1 MAAIANGLAAFN
13 RGTFV
18 PITSSFFMFYLV
30 CFCVPESYAIL
41 ISAQYAAP
49 GVRMGAL
56 QELQVIHIA
65 THDSIGTGEDGP
77 THQPIELAALYRAM
91 PNLLY
96 IRPCD
101 SEEVAGAMMAAL
113 ESKHRSTII
122 STSRQNLQQHPE
134 SKRDSVKLGAYAFRE
149 VDEAA
154 VTIIGVG
161 SEMCFAIEAA
171 NKLTANGVATRVVS
185 FPCQRLFE
193 QQTWDYKRMVLKR
206 ASTMVVV
213 IEAYAANGWER
224 YADASITMRTFGKSL
239 PGKEAYKYFGFDS
252 DLIASKIRKHLD
264 DIRTERAFKNEFV
277 EL

>member
-1 MAAIANGLAAFN
+1 MASIANGLAAYN

-18 PITSSFFMFYLV
+18 PVTSSFFMFYLV
-30 CFCVPESYAIL
+30 SQFL
-41 ISAQYAAP
+41 IPNKFHSDLSQYAAP

-101 SEEVAGAMMAAL
+101 SEEVAGAMMVAL
-113 ESKHRSTII
+113 RSKHNSTII
-122 STSRQNLQQHPE
+122 STSRQNLRQWPE
-134 SKRDSVKLGAYAFRE
+134 SKRTEVAKGAYVFHDVENAS
-149 VDEAA
+149 
-154 VTIIGVG
+154 VTLIGVG
-161 SEMCFAIEAA
+161 SEMCFAIEATE
-171 NKLTANGVATRVVS
+171 KLNAVGVAARVVS

-193 QQTWDYKRMVLKR
+193 KQSWEYKRQVLR
-206 ASTMVVV
+206 RSETVVV
-213 IEAYAANGWER
+213 VVEAYAANGWER
-224 YADASITMRTFGKSL
+224 YADASISMKTFGKSL
-239 PGKEAYKYFGFDS
+239 PGNDAYRYFGFDS
-252 DLIASKIRKHLD
+252 GVIADKIKGHVD
-264 DIRTERAFKNEFV
+264 DIEGGRMFKNEFV